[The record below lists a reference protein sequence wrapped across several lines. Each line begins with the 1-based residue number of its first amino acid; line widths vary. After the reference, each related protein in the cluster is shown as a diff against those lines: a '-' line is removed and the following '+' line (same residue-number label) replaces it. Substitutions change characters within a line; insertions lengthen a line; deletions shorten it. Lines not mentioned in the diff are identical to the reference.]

1 MRICDAHDLPRFMPD
16 PFSDVVESEEP
27 ISDEIH
33 EALCALEHSIQ
44 PASEPT
50 GGSLAFFLIGIE
62 IS

>member
-1 MRICDAHDLPRFMPD
+1 MRICHPHDLPRFMLD
-16 PFSDVVESEEP
+16 PSSDVVESEEP

-50 GGSLAFFLIGIE
+50 GGSLAFLLIGIQ